1 MTLTEWIAS
10 LPADTRGNVVL
21 ESFKDGGTITITPTN
36 LASLLSGI
44 STVPPT
50 YAELSAL
57 PIATDGGWQK
67 YFDVWKAQGLIT

>member
-1 MTLTEWIAS
+1 MTSVEWIAT
-10 LPADTRGNVVL
+10 LPADTLGNVVL
-21 ESFKDGGTITITPTN
+21 ERFNNGGKITITPTN
-36 LASLLSGI
+36 LESLLSGI

-67 YFDVWKAQGLIT
+67 YFDAWKSEGIVS